1 MLSNKQDD
9 IALYEV
15 EAPHYEPVEHDA
27 PPRYVA
33 QPDGSY
39 RRTSPATGRAVINCV
54 GDMLVEE
61 KLYRSHYINGQT
73 DFHDIFQFVRPVFAA
88 SDLTIGNLET
98 MVCDSAPYTGEQ
110 YKIDG
115 KYHNNAPETFLAAI
129 KDAGFDFL
137 MLSNN
142 HI

>member
-1 MLSNKQDD
+1 MMLSNKQDD

-54 GDMLVEE
+54 GDMLVERNSTALTTSTA
-61 KLYRSHYINGQT
+61 KRIFTTYFSLY
-73 DFHDIFQFVRPVFAA
+73 
-88 SDLTIGNLET
+88 
-98 MVCDSAPYTGEQ
+98 APYLPLL
-110 YKIDG
+110 I
-115 KYHNNAPETFLAAI
+115 
-129 KDAGFDFL
+129 
-137 MLSNN
+137 
-142 HI
+142 